1 MHKIKNSDKFLKTTF
16 LLNDEEI
23 ASLHRQIPMTQ
34 EMFEN
39 LTQKLTNAGDDVA
52 YFQLLKEFPE
62 MAQTFSNKIIKEA
75 DE

>member
-1 MHKIKNSDKFLKTTF
+1 
-16 LLNDEEI
+16 
-23 ASLHRQIPMTQ
+23 MTQ

-52 YFQLLKEFPE
+52 YFQLLKEFPK